1 MELKVELRRRFV
13 LIFRFESVDK
23 KLNVERCP
31 FTVLP
36 YPGIHADYLGVGDL
50 YSPVENQL
58 PQIDSRAEFLYLVL
72 LPVIAHLVDCRAEQ
86 LRRHPVRHLSR
97 RVLNIYHFCSSLP
110 SASIP

>member
-58 PQIDSRAEFLYLVL
+58 PQIDSRAEFLYLATSAAVGGEKL
-72 LPVIAHLVDCRAEQ
+72 DIAEH
-86 LRRHPVRHLSR
+86 
-97 RVLNIYHFCSSLP
+97 HFVEWHDLKVSCCQP
-110 SASIP
+110 RPDVV